1 MFNVEL
7 VLCGISTGLHRD
19 LDNMIQIEYV
29 NALLEVGQAPS
40 VNVQL
45 TDDIPQDMI
54 DKLAEMGVK

>member
-1 MFNVEL
+1 
-7 VLCGISTGLHRD
+7 
-19 LDNMIQIEYV
+19 MIQIEYV